1 MQKNIFPA
9 EILPYTTESYLPR
22 VSVRSQLIYL
32 TVIGLLAGALA
43 SLPFI
48 YVDISFHGSGVIR
61 PVAEKNDLKSLVA
74 GTVSSVQVVENQNV
88 QAGQVLVTLQT
99 DLLDNKVRLNES
111 RQHEK
116 QLYIRDLSQLV
127 RLTEANATSLSGLT
141 SPLYRQQYAQFVFF
155 ASESLQTQQ
164 KRQRELEIDR
174 KLFAEKVIAQREF
187 ENKEFEYQA
196 VRAQYRTLI
205 EKQLSQWQGDLTAIQ
220 LELTQLQSE
229 EKQLQKEK
237 ELYQIKAPL
246 TGAVG
251 QLVGL
256 SPGSYVQ
263 AGEVLGTISPDAT
276 LIAECYVSPKDI
288 GHLRPGMP
296 VRFQVDAFN
305 YNEWGLIHGVVQE
318 VSSDYSLMDNQP
330 VFKVKCRL
338 GQNFLQLKNGY
349 KGTLKKGMTLRAHFT
364 ATRRSLWQLL
374 YDKADDWM
382 NPVQTS

>member
-1 MQKNIFPA
+1 
-9 EILPYTTESYLPR
+9 
-22 VSVRSQLIYL
+22 
-32 TVIGLLAGALA
+32 
-43 SLPFI
+43 
-48 YVDISFHGSGVIR
+48 
-61 PVAEKNDLKSLVA
+61 
-74 GTVSSVQVVENQNV
+74 
-88 QAGQVLVTLQT
+88 
-99 DLLDNKVRLNES
+99 
-111 RQHEK
+111 
-116 QLYIRDLSQLV
+116 
-127 RLTEANATSLSGLT
+127 
-141 SPLYRQQYAQFVFF
+141 
-155 ASESLQTQQ
+155 
-164 KRQRELEIDR
+164 
-174 KLFAEKVIAQREF
+174 
-187 ENKEFEYQA
+187 
-196 VRAQYRTLI
+196 LI

-364 ATRRSLWQLL
+364 ATRRTLWQLL